1 MWKRNNVQ
9 KMIAIALGVMML
21 TGCAGGEQ
29 PTQSVQ
35 TGARGSFRK
44 YGESRE
50 QWAGFRKRAG
60 DNSVLASGNI
70 AGRYGIY
77 TEMY

>member
-9 KMIAIALGVMML
+9 KMIAIALGVMMR
-21 TGCAGGEQ
+21 
-29 PTQSVQ
+29 SD
-35 TGARGSFRK
+35 GARGSFRK